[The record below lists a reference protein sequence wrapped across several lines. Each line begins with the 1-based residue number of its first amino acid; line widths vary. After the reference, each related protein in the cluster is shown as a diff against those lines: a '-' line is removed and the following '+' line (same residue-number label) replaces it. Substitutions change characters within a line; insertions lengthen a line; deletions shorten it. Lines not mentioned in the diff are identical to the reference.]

1 MTLTKDDLQAISD
14 LVDERLEIKLDEK
27 FKKELKPIKDDI
39 GDLKSD
45 VKILRSDVQDLKV
58 RVGILE
64 ADVCGLKSDMQ
75 DLKSDVKVLKGD
87 VQGLKGDVKVLKSD
101 VQGLKGSVDILQV
114 KVDRNTRMLKDVDIN
129 LRNVKYIGI
138 KKFAR
143 LQDGVVFQIKRAAN
157 LQIILAPYKIDVVLQ
172 PHYPETLLHITRTKI
187 LPCKL
192 IAQEYSVSSYENGSS
207 SSSIWQA

>member
-75 DLKSDVKVLKGD
+75 DLKSDVKVLKSD
-87 VQGLKGDVKVLKSD
+87 VQGLKSDVEVLKGD

-129 LRNVKYIGI
+129 LRNVKYIGS

-143 LQDGVVFQIKRAAN
+143 LQDGMDTVTE
-157 LQIILAPYKIDVVLQ
+157 ILRMND
-172 PHYPETLLHITRTKI
+172 
-187 LPCKL
+187 L
-192 IAQEYSVSSYENGSS
+192 IPR
-207 SSSIWQA
+207 

>member
-143 LQDGVVFQIKRAAN
+143 LQDGMDTVTE
-157 LQIILAPYKIDVVLQ
+157 ILRMND
-172 PHYPETLLHITRTKI
+172 
-187 LPCKL
+187 L
-192 IAQEYSVSSYENGSS
+192 IPR
-207 SSSIWQA
+207 

>member
-75 DLKSDVKVLKGD
+75 DLKSDVKVLK
-87 VQGLKGDVKVLKSD
+87 SD
-101 VQGLKGSVDILQV
+101 VQDLKGSVDILQV

-143 LQDGVVFQIKRAAN
+143 LQDGMDTVTE
-157 LQIILAPYKIDVVLQ
+157 ILRMND
-172 PHYPETLLHITRTKI
+172 
-187 LPCKL
+187 L
-192 IAQEYSVSSYENGSS
+192 IPR
-207 SSSIWQA
+207 